1 MSKTV
6 LILGASY
13 VGLTV
18 AHKLLKTTL
27 SAVPELKIVLVSPT
41 THLYWNMAS
50 VRVLILFSQTATAIV
65 PGQFGDEK
73 MFAEIAPG
81 FSKYPSESFEF
92 LLGTATSM
100 DPVAKTVTIRTTAGP
115 DSVQSYDS
123 LVIATGSHTI
133 GEVPWKGAPSGYEQT
148 KELLHKFRE
157 KVANAKTIV
166 VGGAGPTGVETVGEL
181 GFEFGNTKD
190 IILITSSDELLK
202 GAVTSPIASGA
213 QKELEKMNVNVR
225 LRTRINSTKVLPTSQ
240 TELSLSNGEKLV
252 CDLYLPTLGTIPNS
266 EYIPKELLDGQ
277 NFVKVDQHLRVHGAE
292 DVWAAG
298 DIIDAQPSQFVYAD
312 KQAHALAK
320 NLDLVLRSKNPVVYK
335 TDGAPMIAVA
345 LGRSK
350 ATGRSGNFKLPSLI
364 VWFVKGRTLGTQN
377 LLPYVNGTKF

>member
-27 SAVPELKIVLVSPT
+27 SAVPDLKIVLVSPT

-50 VRVLILFSQTATAIV
+50 VRAIV

-100 DPVAKTVTIRTTAGP
+100 DVVAKTVTIKTTAGHE
-115 DSVQSYDS
+115 SVQSYDS

-181 GFEFGNTKD
+181 GFEFGKTKD
-190 IILITSSDELLK
+190 IVLITSSDEILK
-202 GAVTSPIASGA
+202 GAVTSSIASGA
-213 QKELEKMNVNVR
+213 QKELEKMHVNVR
-225 LRTRINSTKVLPTSQ
+225 LRTRINSTKVLPTTQ
-240 TELSLSNGEKLV
+240 TELSLSNGEKLL

-266 EYIPKELLDGQ
+266 QYIPKDLLDGQ
-277 NFVKVDQHLRVHGAE
+277 NFVKVDPHLRVHGAE

-298 DIIDAQPSQFVYAD
+298 DIIDAQPSQFIYAD

-320 NLDLVLRSKNPVVYK
+320 NLDLVLRSKAPVVYK

>member
-13 VGLTV
+13 VGLTI
-18 AHKLLKTTL
+18 AHKLFKTTL

-50 VRVLILFSQTATAIV
+50 VR
-65 PGQFGDEK
+65 
-73 MFAEIAPG
+73 
-81 FSKYPSESFEF
+81 
-92 LLGTATSM
+92 GTATSM

-190 IILITSSDELLK
+190 IILITSSDEILK

-240 TELSLSNGEKLV
+240 TELSLSNGEKLI

-266 EYIPKELLDGQ
+266 EYIPKDLLDGQ

-298 DIIDAQPSQFVYAD
+298 DIIDAQPSQFVYSD

>member
-13 VGLTV
+13 AGLTV
-18 AHKLLKTTL
+18 AHKLLKSTL
-27 SAVPELKIVLVSPT
+27 PAVPDLKIVLVSPT

-50 VRVLILFSQTATAIV
+50 VRAII
-65 PGQFGDEK
+65 PGQFGDDK

-92 LLGTATSM
+92 VLGTATSM
-100 DPVAKTVTIRTTAGP
+100 DTSAKTVTIKTISGP
-115 DSVQSYDS
+115 ELLQTYET
-123 LVIATGSHTI
+123 LVITTGSHTI

-148 KELLHKFRE
+148 KELLHKYRE
-157 KVANAKTIV
+157 KVASAKSIV

-181 GFEFGNTKD
+181 GFEYGKTKN
-190 IILITSSDELLK
+190 IILITSSDEILK
-202 GAVTSPIASGA
+202 GAVTSPIASSA
-213 QKELEKMNVNVR
+213 QKELEKLNVDVR
-225 LRTRINSTKVLPTSQ
+225 LRTRINSAKLLSTGQ
-240 TELSLSNGEKLV
+240 TELSLSCSEKLL
-252 CDLYLPTLGTIPNS
+252 CDLYLPSVGTIPNS
-266 EYIPKELLDGQ
+266 DFIPKELLDGQ
-277 NFVKVDQHLRVHGAE
+277 NFVKVDQYLRVHGNE
-292 DVWAAG
+292 DIWAAG
-298 DIIDAQPSQFVYAD
+298 DIIDAQPSQYVYAD
-312 KQAHALAK
+312 KQALALAK
-320 NLDLVLRSKNPVVYK
+320 NLDLVLRSKNPTVYK
-335 TDGAPMIAVA
+335 TDGAPILAVA